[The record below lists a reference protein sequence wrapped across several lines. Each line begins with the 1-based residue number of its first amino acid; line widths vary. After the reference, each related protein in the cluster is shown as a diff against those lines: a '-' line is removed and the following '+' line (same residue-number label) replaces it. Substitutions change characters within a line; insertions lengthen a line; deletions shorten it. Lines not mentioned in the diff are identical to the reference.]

1 MKKVYPAIFEKDP
14 VGYGIYFPDI
24 EGAVTQSKDI
34 IEGLE
39 VASDALGIMIGD
51 LVDNNKPLPKPTNIN
66 DLSIDSER
74 EFATLISVD
83 LNDYLKDVQLDK
95 KTIKIPHWLNVRATN
110 EGINFSKTMSEALVQ
125 KLNI

>member
-1 MKKVYPAIFEKDP
+1 MSIRIAWIESSQYSNRKGEENASLGCRGFRKSHRYSKKVK
-14 VGYGIYFPDI
+14 V
-24 EGAVTQSKDI
+24 S
-34 IEGLE
+34 
-39 VASDALGIMIGD
+39 
-51 LVDNNKPLPKPTNIN
+51 LPKPTNIN
-66 DLSIDSER
+66 DLSINSEN

>member
-39 VASDALGIMIGD
+39 VASDALGIMLGD
-51 LVDNNKPLPKPTNIN
+51 LVENNKPLPKPTNIN
-66 DLSIDSER
+66 DLSINSEN